1 VGQIDLGSLEGLKM
15 SDSDEVAS
23 FIERWIE
30 DAFEKVFWRYDLNE
44 EEIEQI
50 ISEHFGSDLAEWFAN
65 WAEDV

>member
-1 VGQIDLGSLEGLKM
+1 M